1 MSYMNIS
8 EAIAHVT
15 KLAEGQKVSEEQVAE
30 FRRWFLEE
38 ATEEEL
44 QQLAS
49 AHESILMRVQEPVY
63 DNKEI
68 VSNIYSRLTAYYE
81 AEVTAMAESN
91 RQDTIIRR
99 ATRRNYWWA
108 AAASLLLIGGGAL
121 WISRS
126 GQQKPA
132 VIVQQT
138 ALTPGGNKAILRLAN
153 GQEIILDDQANGK
166 IAEQGGVT
174 VIKADSGAIA
184 YTGTGNNVQ
193 YHTLS
198 TPRGG
203 QFQLT
208 LPDGSQVWLNSASSI
223 RYPTAFTGT
232 ERMVEMTGEGY
243 FEIAPDA
250 AKPFTVKAG
259 RLDVHVLGTGFNIM
273 AYADENAIRTTLVSG
288 SVKVEAGDATA
299 VLTPGLQ
306 ASLSPEGQTFKTSR
320 PDLAEVLAWKNGQFR
335 FNKTGIKNIMRQ
347 VARWYDVEVS
357 YEGNVDNIEFQGI
370 LSRKV
375 TAQALLETLEAT
387 GEVHFKVK
395 GDHISVIPGAKR

>member
-1 MSYMNIS
+1 MNIS
-8 EAIAHVT
+8 EAIAHIK
-15 KLAEGQKVSEEQVAE
+15 KLAEGQEISSEQVAI

-49 AHESILMRVQEPVY
+49 AHESILMSVQEPVY

-68 VSNIYSRLTAYYE
+68 VNNIYSRLTAYYQ
-81 AEVTAMAESN
+81 AEVTAMEESN
-91 RQDTIIRR
+91 KHEAITRKIRK
-99 ATRRNYWWA
+99 RNYWWA
-108 AAASLLLIGGGAL
+108 AAASLLLAGGAAI
-121 WISRS
+121 WILRPE
-126 GQQKPA
+126 QPA
-132 VIVQQT
+132 SPALVQHT
-138 ALTPGGNKAILRLAN
+138 VLEPGSNKAILRLPD
-153 GQEIILDDQANGK
+153 GREIILDNLANGNV
-166 IAEQGGVT
+166 AVQGGVT
-174 VIKADSGAIA
+174 IIKADSGAIA
-184 YTGTGNNVQ
+184 YMGTGDNVQ

-232 ERMVEMTGEGY
+232 ERRVELTGEGY
-243 FEIAPDA
+243 FEIAPNA
-250 AKPFTVKAG
+250 AKPFAVKAG

-288 SVKVEAGDATA
+288 SVKVEAGEATA
-299 VLTPGLQ
+299 VLTPGVQ
-306 ASLSPEGQTFKTSR
+306 ASLDTEGQTFRTSR

-335 FNKTGIKNIMRQ
+335 FSRTGIKEIMRQ
-347 VARWYDVEVS
+347 VARWYNVEVT
-357 YEGNVDNIEFQGI
+357 YKGNVDNIEFQGI

-387 GEVHFKVK
+387 GEVHFEIK
-395 GDHISVIPGAKR
+395 GDHISVIPGARK

>member
-1 MSYMNIS
+1 MNIS
-8 EAIAHVT
+8 EAIAHIT
-15 KLAEGQKVSEEQVAE
+15 KLAEGQAVSEEQTAR
-30 FRRWFLEE
+30 FRQWVLED

-44 QQLAS
+44 EQLAV
-49 AHESILMRVQEPVY
+49 AHESVLMGVQEPAY
-63 DNKEI
+63 NNKEI

-81 AEVTAMAESN
+81 AETTAMDESY
-91 RQDTIIRR
+91 RQETIIRK
-99 ATRRNYWWA
+99 ATIRNYWWA
-108 AAASLLLIGGGAL
+108 AAASLLLIGGGAVWL
-121 WISRS
+121 LRP
-126 GQQKPA
+126 GQQNSGA
-132 VIVQQT
+132 IVQNT
-138 ALTPGGNKAILRLAN
+138 DSTLAPGGNKAILTLAN
-153 GQEIILDDQANGK
+153 GQQIILDNQANGK
-166 IAEQGGVT
+166 IAVAGGVDI
-174 VIKADSGAIA
+174 IKADSGAIA

-232 ERMVEMTGEGY
+232 ERKVEMTGEGY

-250 AKPFTVKAG
+250 AKPFTVKAN

-288 SVKVEAGDATA
+288 SVKVEAGDAAT
-299 VLTPGLQ
+299 VLTPGVQ
-306 ASLSPEGQTFKTSR
+306 ASLSPEGKTFKTSR

-335 FNKTGIKNIMRQ
+335 FNRTGIKNIMRQ
-347 VARWYDVEVS
+347 VSRWYNVEVS

-375 TAQALLETLEAT
+375 TAKALLETLEAT
-387 GEVHFKVK
+387 GDVHFEIQ
-395 GDHISVIPGAKR
+395 GDHISVIPGARR

>member
-1 MSYMNIS
+1 MNIS
-8 EAIAHVT
+8 EAIAHIT
-15 KLAEGQKVSEEQVAE
+15 KLAEGQAVNEQQTAR
-30 FRRWFLEE
+30 FRQWFLEE

-44 QQLAS
+44 EQLAV
-49 AHESILMRVQEPVY
+49 AHESVLMSIQEPAY
-63 DNKEI
+63 NNKEI

-81 AEVTAMAESN
+81 AETTAMEESN
-91 RQDTIIRR
+91 RQETLIRKATI
-99 ATRRNYWWA
+99 RNYWWA
-108 AAASLLLIGGGAL
+108 AAASLLLIGGGAVWL
-121 WISRS
+121 LRP
-126 GQQKPA
+126 GQQKTG
-132 VIVQQT
+132 VIAQT
-138 ALTPGGNKAILRLAN
+138 DTTLAPGGNRAILTLAN
-153 GQEIILDDQANGK
+153 GQEIILDNQANGR
-166 IAEQGGVT
+166 IAVPGGVD

-184 YTGTGNNVQ
+184 YIGTGNNVQ

-232 ERMVEMTGEGY
+232 ERTVEMTGEGY

-250 AKPFTVKAG
+250 AKPFTVKAN

-288 SVKVEAGDATA
+288 SVKVEAGDAAT
-299 VLTPGLQ
+299 VLTPGVQ
-306 ASLSPEGQTFKTSR
+306 ASLSREGKTFKTSR

-335 FNKTGIKNIMRQ
+335 FNRTGIRNIMRQ
-347 VARWYDVEVS
+347 VSRWYNVDVS

-375 TAQALLETLEAT
+375 TAKALLETLEAT
-387 GEVHFKVK
+387 GDVHFEIN
-395 GDHISVIPGAKR
+395 GDHISVIPGAKK